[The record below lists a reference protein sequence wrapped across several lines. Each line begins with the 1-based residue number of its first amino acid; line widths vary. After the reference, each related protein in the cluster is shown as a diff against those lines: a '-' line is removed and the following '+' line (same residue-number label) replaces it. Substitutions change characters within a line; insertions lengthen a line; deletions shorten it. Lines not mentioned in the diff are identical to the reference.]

1 MTYLQFQE
9 VFSDIGKAW
18 DTEVRNGPAA
28 QQAIREIK
36 HKLSISSGLITSK
49 ERKEVIEE
57 LIDVSTQLMQPKEEI
72 PGSSD
77 YEDTECKVATSISKR
92 KRLKRSTSSES
103 LSNCTLLPTALT
115 PSNLFQTMPPSSRL
129 PHLAGHHRPGRRE
142 ALPLRVLSAP
152 LPAPLLP
159 LRRLSPALHL
169 GAPLRPSRHRQDLPG
184 PRSGQRKPYFLS
196 LLPFLTP
203 RPLSPRAQPVGL
215 PLQVVRR
222 GRASSPRSVPVRAQ
236 PRAEPSLLRR
246 TRRVLAR
253 SRPDRRPWSP
263 QTPQRAAHPAQ
274 RAAEGRARDR
284 DRGDQSDRGYRPRG
298 SEKVRE
304 NDRGAAADGGGERT
318 DGGSDAARRG
328 VRDGR

>member
-103 LSNCTLLPTALT
+103 LSNCTLLPTTPHIQPSLPNAAHFQQT
-115 PSNLFQTMPPSSRL
+115 PSPGKTSSAKKTRSAPSMSAVCSPPCSPPPSSS
-129 PHLAGHHRPGRRE
+129 AV
-142 ALPLRVLSAP
+142 ASSAP
-152 LPAPLLP
+152 RFSSTALQAPAKPPSSAQRPTKAVFPLFFP
-159 LRRLSPALHL
+159 LSHPQTAISSSSAPRPASPNGPAK
-169 GAPLRPSRHRQDLPG
+169 PSVVSA
-184 PRSGQRKPYFLS
+184 PRS
-196 LLPFLTP
+196 
-203 RPLSPRAQPVGL
+203 SPRA
-215 PLQVVRR
+215 
-222 GRASSPRSVPVRAQ
+222 A
-236 PRAEPSLLRR
+236 
-246 TRRVLAR
+246 TRRAFSSSTNSTRSRSIAARPTTLAR
-253 SRPDRRPWSP
+253 ADSS
-263 QTPQRAAHPAQ
+263 ASCSFSS
-274 RAAEGRARDR
+274 ARC
-284 DRGDQSDRGYRPRG
+284 RG
-298 SEKVRE
+298 
-304 NDRGAAADGGGERT
+304 T
-318 DGGSDAARRG
+318 IT
-328 VRDGR
+328 